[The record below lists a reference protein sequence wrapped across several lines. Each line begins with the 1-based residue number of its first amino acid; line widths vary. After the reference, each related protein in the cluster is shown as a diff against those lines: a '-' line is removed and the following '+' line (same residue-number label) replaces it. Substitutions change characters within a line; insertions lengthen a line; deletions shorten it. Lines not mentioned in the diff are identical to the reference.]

1 MQWLNYQHLLYFWAV
16 ARRGSV
22 TAAATELRLAV
33 PTLSA
38 QIRKLEESLG
48 HKLLRRSGNRLVLTD
63 AGVRMMPYAEEIF
76 SLGQQVT
83 ELFQGSGYHT
93 PLRLAVGSVD
103 VLPRW
108 LTYRLLEPA
117 LRQPQKFQ
125 IVFRKDRPERLMA
138 DLAAHELDIVF
149 SDVPVIPTMR
159 AQFFTHLFGES
170 GTSFYAAPR
179 IANLYPRN
187 FPRCLEGAPVL
198 LPGEQFSIGRS
209 LDLWFE
215 SRKIRPRVIGRFDDF
230 AMARVFAEAGEG
242 ILAAPWIIEPELE
255 SRYQMKRIGRVGSV
269 RTQYYAISLQRK
281 VQHPGIAAICEV
293 GRPSLFAPSHPTGP
307 RSISASA

>member
-22 TAAATELRLAV
+22 TAAANELRLAV

-48 HKLLRRSGNRLVLTD
+48 HKLLRRAGNRLVLTD
-63 AGVRMMPYAEEIF
+63 AGARMMPYAEEIF

-83 ELFQGSGYHT
+83 ELFQGAGHRS
-93 PLRLAVGSVD
+93 PLRLAVGCVD
-103 VLPRW
+103 LLPRW

-117 LRQPQKFQ
+117 LRQPQQFQ
-125 IVFRKDRPERLMA
+125 VMFRKDRPERLMA
-138 DLAAHELDIVF
+138 DLAAHDLDIVF
-149 SDVPVIPTMR
+149 SDVPVLPAMR
-159 AQFFTHLFGES
+159 TQFSTQLLGES
-170 GTSFYAAPR
+170 GTSFYAVPR
-179 IANLYPRN
+179 IANSYLRN

-198 LPGEQFSIGRS
+198 LPGEQFSIGRA
-209 LDLWFE
+209 LDVWFE
-215 SRKIRPRVIGRFDDF
+215 SKKIRPKIVGRFDDF

-242 ILAAPWIIEPELE
+242 ILAAPWVIEPELE

-269 RTQYYAISLQRK
+269 RTQYYAISLHRK
-281 VQHPGIAAICEV
+281 LQHPGIAAICEI
-293 GRPSLFAPSHPTGP
+293 GRPALFASRHPMGSN
-307 RSISASA
+307 RISASA

>member
-22 TAAATELRLAV
+22 IAAANELRLAA

-48 HKLLRRSGNRLVLTD
+48 HKLLRRSGHRLVLTD
-63 AGVRMMPYAEEIF
+63 AGVRIMPYAEEIF

-83 ELFQGSGYHT
+83 ELFQGTTHRT
-93 PLRLAVGSVD
+93 PLRLAVGTVD

-108 LTYRLLEPA
+108 LAYRLLEPA
-117 LRQPQKFQ
+117 LRQPQQFQ
-125 IVFRKDRPERLMA
+125 VTFRKDRPERLMA

-149 SDVPVIPTMR
+149 SDVPVIAAMR
-159 AQFFTHLFGES
+159 AQFFTQLLGES
-170 GTSFYAAPR
+170 GTSFYAVPQ
-179 IANLYPRN
+179 IAGSYLRN

-198 LPGEQFSIGRS
+198 LPGEQFSIGRA

-215 SRKIRPRVIGRFDDF
+215 SKKIRPRVVGRFDDF
-230 AMARVFAEAGEG
+230 AMARVFAEAAEG
-242 ILAAPWIIEPELE
+242 ILAAPSVIEPELE
-255 SRYQMKRIGRVGSV
+255 SRYEMKRIGRVSSV

-281 VQHPGIAAICEV
+281 IQHPGIAAICEV
-293 GRPSLFAPSHPTGP
+293 GRPALFAPPHPTGTH
-307 RSISASA
+307 RMSASA